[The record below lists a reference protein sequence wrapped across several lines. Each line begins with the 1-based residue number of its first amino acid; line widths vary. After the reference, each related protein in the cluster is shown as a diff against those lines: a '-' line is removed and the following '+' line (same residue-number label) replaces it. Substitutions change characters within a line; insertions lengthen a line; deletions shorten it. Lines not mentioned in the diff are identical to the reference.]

1 MFTILDRNPPDP
13 ATGSESQTLIR
24 SRSISFEWAR
34 KSECTSITFA
44 NVSFSYPS
52 RPSQM
57 VLNNLNLKIP
67 PGSTVALVGKSGGGK
82 STVINL
88 IQRFYDP
95 TKGAILIDDQ
105 NLEDMDMERHRLQI
119 GSVTQD
125 PVLFSGYVSCSYKNL
140 NIFFSLNKNAYLSYS
155 FLYRTILSNILY
167 GLRDYDLDQIRDEV
181 IEAAK
186 SANAHDFIMSFPSG
200 YATEVGER
208 GVQLSGG
215 QKQ

>member
-1 MFTILDRNPPDP
+1 MF
-13 ATGSESQTLIR
+13 
-24 SRSISFEWAR
+24 
-34 KSECTSITFA
+34 
-44 NVSFSYPS
+44 
-52 RPSQM
+52 
-57 VLNNLNLKIP
+57 
-67 PGSTVALVGKSGGGK
+67 
-82 STVINL
+82 
-88 IQRFYDP
+88 
-95 TKGAILIDDQ
+95 
-105 NLEDMDMERHRLQI
+105 
-119 GSVTQD
+119 
-125 PVLFSGYVSCSYKNL
+125 YVSCSYKNL
-140 NIFFSLNKNAYLSYS
+140 NIFFSLNENAYLSYS